1 MGVCALAMGTTVHHY
16 FPTDL
21 LYLPQKILP
30 PSLSLCWGVDST
42 ACYMCIVPSFCY
54 ANEVYTT
61 LANKHSA
68 DNSHT

>member
-30 PSLSLCWGVDST
+30 ISILQIIPTLRMTKVYNAVIGFWVILNKTKSV
-42 ACYMCIVPSFCY
+42 YIV
-54 ANEVYTT
+54 
-61 LANKHSA
+61 
-68 DNSHT
+68 

>member
-30 PSLSLCWGVDST
+30 ISSLQIIPTLRMTKVYNAVTGFWGILNKSKSV
-42 ACYMCIVPSFCY
+42 YIV
-54 ANEVYTT
+54 
-61 LANKHSA
+61 
-68 DNSHT
+68 

>member
-30 PSLSLCWGVDST
+30 PSLSLSLLGCG
-42 ACYMCIVPSFCY
+42 
-54 ANEVYTT
+54 
-61 LANKHSA
+61 
-68 DNSHT
+68 